1 MTMSTDRLRSTL
13 SLLFCASL
21 VAAAGCKDDPKGLV
35 IVSPESGSTLTEADD
50 EDPATDGI
58 QFTVRVVAENVPDG
72 DTLGLFYD
80 GSEEPLGTPDD
91 TAVVMDES
99 AEFVVTGTGSQ
110 SFDLLQGLGVGDLL
124 FEAVD
129 QLLESRSRIVRHR
142 RFWSA

>member
-72 DTLGLFYD
+72 DNVAR
-80 GSEEPLGTPDD
+80 PARAP
-91 TAVVMDES
+91 V
-99 AEFVVTGTGSQ
+99 
-110 SFDLLQGLGVGDLL
+110 
-124 FEAVD
+124 
-129 QLLESRSRIVRHR
+129 
-142 RFWSA
+142 